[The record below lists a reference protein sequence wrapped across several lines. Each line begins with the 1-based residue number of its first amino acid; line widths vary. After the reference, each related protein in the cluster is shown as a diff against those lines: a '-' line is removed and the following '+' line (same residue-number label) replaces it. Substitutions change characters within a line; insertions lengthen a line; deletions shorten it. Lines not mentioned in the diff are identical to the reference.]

1 MLILIIAKQIELY
14 VFLMLFALI
23 HELAHM
29 VAGITLKLKPQTLEI
44 QPFGVAIVFE
54 SFENTDKNKII
65 IALAGPFIN
74 IALAIIFG
82 FINISMQSTII
93 SVNIL
98 LAIFNLVPIYPL
110 DGGRIIKSI
119 IRIKEGREKAEDI
132 TNKISNI
139 LMIILTVLSSILIL
153 LYKNIGLLIIITYLW
168 IIVIKENR
176 RYTLN
181 KRITNI
187 INKL

>member
-1 MLILIIAKQIELY
+1 ML
-14 VFLMLFALI
+14 
-23 HELAHM
+23 
-29 VAGITLKLKPQTLEI
+29 
-44 QPFGVAIVFE
+44 
-54 SFENTDKNKII
+54 
-65 IALAGPFIN
+65 
-74 IALAIIFG
+74 
-82 FINISMQSTII
+82 
-93 SVNIL
+93 IL